1 MKIDIYT
8 SAINGG
14 KYLSVLK
21 GVKLD
26 SLELAAD
33 IDTDV
38 LSLSPFR
45 TRLELDLSR
54 DHDALDHADVLR
66 QIEEKGYAIHGAKFA
81 ISLSAAK

>member
-8 SAINGG
+8 SAINGS

-26 SLELAAD
+26 SLLLPAG
-33 IDTDV
+33 IDADV

-45 TRLELDLSR
+45 TRLDLDLSR
-54 DHDALDHADVLR
+54 EHDALEHADVLK
-66 QIEEKGYAIHGAKFA
+66 QIEEKGYAIHSAKFS
-81 ISLSAAK
+81 ITLSAAK

>member
-8 SAINGG
+8 SAVNGS
-14 KYLSVLK
+14 KHLSVLK

-26 SLELAAD
+26 SLVFPAD
-33 IDTDV
+33 IDTEI

-45 TRLELDLSR
+45 TRLDLNLEKE
-54 DHDALDHADVLR
+54 HDALEHVDVLQ
-66 QIEEKGYAIHGAKFA
+66 QIEEKGYAIHSAKFS